1 MRAHP
6 TRWTHR
12 LESGR
17 SGNAELGARARGVLA
32 HPCPPGLILTCEH
45 GSDPNARSRTP
56 LDTRSAN
63 CISVGNRLTY
73 AQFVNRSKGILLLG
87 VWIILSNLVPLLS
100 IRIPNSNLLLAV
112 LGIVA
117 GVLVLVDK

>member
-1 MRAHP
+1 M
-6 TRWTHR
+6 
-12 LESGR
+12 
-17 SGNAELGARARGVLA
+17 
-32 HPCPPGLILTCEH
+32 
-45 GSDPNARSRTP
+45 
-56 LDTRSAN
+56 
-63 CISVGNRLTY
+63 GNRLTY